1 MTKHHQDGFV
11 QFYALEAPETDFI
24 NDCSHAKSFQWS
36 IVLDRKVMNEFPGSS
51 LNPAFSNF
59 LKISEISGVLADV
72 CRAQR
77 EGVSPRFERDCAFHH
92 PAGML
97 PMQCNTNAK

>member
-1 MTKHHQDGFV
+1 
-11 QFYALEAPETDFI
+11 
-24 NDCSHAKSFQWS
+24 
-36 IVLDRKVMNEFPGSS
+36 MNEFPGSS

-59 LKISEISGVLADV
+59 PKISEISGVLADV